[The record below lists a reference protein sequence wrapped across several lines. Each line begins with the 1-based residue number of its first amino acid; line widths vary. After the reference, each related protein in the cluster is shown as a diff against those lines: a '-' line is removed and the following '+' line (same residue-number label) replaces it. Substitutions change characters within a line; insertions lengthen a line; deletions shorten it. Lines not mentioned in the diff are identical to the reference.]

1 MKVIQRI
8 FLRETIYIKIFYFI
22 ELYFCSIEFYLF
34 YLICK
39 VFKEFFD
46 LISIFQMHSLNDKQK
61 HIVNYKIIRELSDQE
76 FNHDQN
82 FIQDIDAQC
91 NQKD

>member
-1 MKVIQRI
+1 
-8 FLRETIYIKIFYFI
+8 
-22 ELYFCSIEFYLF
+22 
-34 YLICK
+34 
-39 VFKEFFD
+39 
-46 LISIFQMHSLNDKQK
+46 MHSLNDKQK